1 MLRRPRPAR
10 TAAPESRV
18 TRTTMRASNPGRATV
33 PLLFGFGTEGAEQHL
48 LPWLAQNV
56 AAVFTILLSLALIA
70 LLGALAYAL
79 WRELRRSTIVLDP
92 LEVPRELAERGY
104 TPAVVTERL
113 LEAIH
118 TIQSVASTQKPRR
131 GHVASALQADIQ
143 IPVGQLSIK
152 SFARYFRQLFDRPD
166 QRLAGEITR
175 DGDAFTLQLRRLDG
189 TRIAQ
194 GRPRAAADVAPL
206 LAAGAEEAVRLTD
219 PYVLASYYME
229 QELPGPAFP
238 RTEEALRHVLDTRPD
253 EAPWA
258 CDLQGLLHLNRGEN
272 EPALAVLRRGFAA
285 DPDMQSPIVED
296 LVTALVRT
304 GRVDE
309 AQAIVRSAAARPLG
323 ADPRTRIGWCYTAL
337 GQHRIALRQFR
348 RVLAIHRK
356 HAYALFGLAVSLWR
370 LHRPHRAVT
379 ALEDFFRARGPGWTG
394 TQIYACALVDAGRLD
409 DAVRFAEDLYAR
421 FPLESAAM
429 AALAVVRLR
438 QGRYADA
445 AALAEAGTKRWSLR
459 SLNWQFWGEALLALG
474 DAEAAHAKF
483 QRLLAQDAP
492 TCEAVCGCA
501 RALFALGRRDEALAR
516 FAAAAKID
524 PANARNFL
532 HWGNAL
538 REAGRTVEGDAM
550 IAKATKLAA
559 RQGLAL

>member
-1 MLRRPRPAR
+1 
-10 TAAPESRV
+10 
-18 TRTTMRASNPGRATV
+18 MRASNPGRATV

-70 LLGALAYAL
+70 LLGALVYAL

-113 LEAIH
+113 LDAIH

-175 DGDAFTLQLRRLDG
+175 DGDAFTLQLRQRDG

-206 LAAGAEEAVRLTD
+206 VAAGAEEAVRLTD

-296 LVTALVRT
+296 LVSALVRT
-304 GRVDE
+304 GRTDE
-309 AQAIVRSAAARPLG
+309 AQAIVRSAAARSLG
-323 ADPRTRIGWCYTAL
+323 ADPRTRIGWCYAIL
-337 GQHRIALRQFR
+337 GQHRSALGQFR
-348 RVLAIHRK
+348 RVLAVHRK
-356 HAYALFGLAVSLWR
+356 HAYALFGLAVCLWR
-370 LHRPHRAVT
+370 LHRPQKAVT
-379 ALEDFFRARGPGWTG
+379 TLEDFFRARGPGWTA
-394 TQIYACALVDAGRLD
+394 THVYACALVDAGRLD
-409 DAVRFAEDLYAR
+409 DAARFAEDLYAR
-421 FPLESAAM
+421 YPLESAAM
-429 AALAVVRLR
+429 AALAAVRLR

-474 DAEAAHAKF
+474 DAEAARAKF
-483 QRLLAQDAP
+483 ERLLAQDAP
-492 TCEAVCGCA
+492 TSDAICGCA
-501 RALFALGRRDEALAR
+501 RALFALGHRDLALAR
-516 FAAAAKID
+516 FAEAAKID

-538 REAGRTVEGDAM
+538 RDAGRTVEGDAM
-550 IAKATKLAA
+550 VAKAAKLAA